1 MNKEKVNQGYA
12 VEGKLK
18 KSTKGYLVLYSIK
31 AGRIS
36 YTHLVQVAR
45 RNNLK
50 QDQIPHLRS
59 AKNAFAKAKDSL
71 QGVSLPN
78 LLELEGWDGM
88 VKQTVKVTPLKRAN
102 EYQVSIMREGR
113 MNGKLHKASLPVFRL
128 EFDPPKNVDHRAWI
142 RDYMRA
148 FWDEKYQKLV
158 RDGKVI
164 LPEISEITRCI
175 NIVAYWE
182 GETVDQQLM
191 DNLRR
196 RIVAAFQT
204 SVIGVDGEMLRQ
216 NVETVILNQL
226 SGVKFLAGR
235 GAVYV
240 PLQVEEKDTSE
251 TLDAISNLITAFA
264 SGATTEIEHD
274 NYYDQDNEAIDR
286 YGRTT
291 EFRYLGYLDGDRELE
306 YIRKDIG
313 DTLSKEISEY
323 WASLVEMA
331 DTFNEEKVKEFEK
344 KIDTFKVK
352 KQRIDKR
359 IKLIGA
365 SVGGDIPI
373 RRNMYSDLKIKMD
386 SRVAAIPLKKNAV
399 RTSLTKLIDFK

>member
-182 GETVDQQLM
+182 GDTVDQQLM

-216 NVETVILNQL
+216 NVETVIF
-226 SGVKFLAGR
+226 S
-235 GAVYV
+235 
-240 PLQVEEKDTSE
+240 T
-251 TLDAISNLITAFA
+251 
-264 SGATTEIEHD
+264 
-274 NYYDQDNEAIDR
+274 
-286 YGRTT
+286 
-291 EFRYLGYLDGDRELE
+291 GYRA
-306 YIRKDIG
+306 K
-313 DTLSKEISEY
+313 
-323 WASLVEMA
+323 
-331 DTFNEEKVKEFEK
+331 
-344 KIDTFKVK
+344 
-352 KQRIDKR
+352 
-359 IKLIGA
+359 
-365 SVGGDIPI
+365 
-373 RRNMYSDLKIKMD
+373 
-386 SRVAAIPLKKNAV
+386 
-399 RTSLTKLIDFK
+399 